1 MRPRKDIGKVEPK
14 IKKKKDPSDLKKKD
28 ASDTKSKVPFKSP
41 SIKEEKNTISS
52 KDGKSKMKVKVKQEP
67 QPSPLKEESGK
78 EEEKKPI
85 GIPVEVLNIETYKA
99 TDPLT
104 VAQELKEDEAVE
116 LTAINELRE
125 KNKHKLLDE
134 NLEGPYCLCRKG
146 IDGFMIRCN
155 LCFNWYHTSCICPP
169 KTVHGKSIGKGYN
182 SWSASREVHYL
193 CTLCCRSRRP
203 RLDNILQ
210 LLMSLQKLPVRVP
223 EGEALQFLTERAM
236 NWQDRAKQ
244 ALADP
249 EVTRILTEAKSQAE
263 KLIAEKQATAISS
276 NSNHSG
282 TQMNIIFYQKLL
294 AVKKAHADTK
304 SDPLKVADVNHAP
317 SAANEQKNIL
327 ASTLPAELSTAN
339 ESPIK
344 ETVSTTTPNE
354 ATETTLPNEPPS
366 MITALNETST
376 IYEAEK
382 METDQ
387 TIPVAKLETHASSAD
402 LECTE
407 EMISG
412 SPETA
417 ASSKAQNSSSND
429 PNVVRIQSASSSRA
443 QSPID
448 VCTPL
453 EPTKLLQAPQPMNV
467 LTMKEIGSD
476 LLDQMEEL
484 MFEGELLEVGLDEVQ
499 QIWAI
504 LQIQRP
510 LTKDACNVMV
520 SQIISC

>member
-1 MRPRKDIGKVEPK
+1 MKIFFFQLLRPRKDIGKVEVRV
-14 IKKKKDPSDLKKKD
+14 KKKKEGDNKNPDS
-28 ASDTKSKVPFKSP
+28 KSKVIKLP
-41 SIKEEKNTISS
+41 SIKEEKPTT
-52 KDGKSKMKVKVKQEP
+52 KDNKSRSKVKIKQEP
-67 QPSPLKEESGK
+67 LPFPVKEEDKTMSN
-78 EEEKKPI
+78 EDEKKPI
-85 GIPVEVLNIETYKA
+85 GIPVEAVNIDSYTA

-104 VAQELKEDEAVE
+104 VAQELKEDEIVE
-116 LTAINELRE
+116 LSAMKELRD
-125 KNKHKLLDE
+125 KNKQKLLEE

-182 SWSASREVHYL
+182 SWSAAREVHYL

-244 ALADP
+244 AL
-249 EVTRILTEAKSQAE
+249 ENVEITRILSEAKSQAE
-263 KLIAEKQATAISS
+263 KLIAEKQAAVSNNSS
-276 NSNHSG
+276 HSG
-282 TQMNIIFYQKLL
+282 TQLNIIFYQKLL
-294 AVKKAHADTK
+294 SVKRVDEDKKSKPKLLETDTEATITVSSNDVEMK
-304 SDPLKVADVNHAP
+304 TTSVAPLVDIPVEMSVFAEKIISIENNPTKVALT
-317 SAANEQKNIL
+317 AASPTKTEPQTEKPKDKEGEE
-327 ASTLPAELSTAN
+327 LP
-339 ESPIK
+339 
-344 ETVSTTTPNE
+344 
-354 ATETTLPNEPPS
+354 
-366 MITALNETST
+366 
-376 IYEAEK
+376 
-382 METDQ
+382 
-387 TIPVAKLETHASSAD
+387 AD

-407 EMISG
+407 EMLSG
-412 SPETA
+412 SPE
-417 ASSKAQNSSSND
+417 ASKTSNHSAD

-453 EPTKLLQAPQPMNV
+453 ESLTTLTTNSKPSQPDAVPAASQLKNM
-467 LTMKEIGSD
+467 LTMNELD
-476 LLDQMEEL
+476 ANLLDQLEEL

-510 LTKDACNVMV
+510 LSKDACNVMV
-520 SQIISC
+520 RT